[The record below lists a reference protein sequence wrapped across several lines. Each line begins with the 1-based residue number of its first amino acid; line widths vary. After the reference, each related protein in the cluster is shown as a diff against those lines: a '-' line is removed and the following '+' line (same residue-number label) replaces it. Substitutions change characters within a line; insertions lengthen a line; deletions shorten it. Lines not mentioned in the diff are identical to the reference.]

1 MKVDMSDP
9 AIATRLRRVS
19 QLRRLCL
26 SLSKAKPLASAAS
39 SPHSKEAAGQRHA
52 SISKEVKVRF

>member
-9 AIATRLRRVS
+9 AIASRLRRVS

-26 SLSKAKPLASAAS
+26 SLSKAKPLASKAS
-39 SPHSKEAAGQRHA
+39 SADSKESANQRRA
-52 SISKEVKVRF
+52 SKRSWHSPS

>member
-26 SLSKAKPLASAAS
+26 SLSKAKPLASAADS
-39 SPHSKEAAGQRHA
+39 ANSKEEANQRRA
-52 SISKEVKVRF
+52 SISK